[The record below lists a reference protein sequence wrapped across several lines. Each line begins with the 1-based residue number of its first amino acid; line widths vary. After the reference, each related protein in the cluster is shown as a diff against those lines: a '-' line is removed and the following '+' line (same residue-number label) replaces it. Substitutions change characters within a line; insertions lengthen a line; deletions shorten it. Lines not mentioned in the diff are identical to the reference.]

1 MMSGRIS
8 LKIKIIFIL
17 MLAFSILLAGCT
29 TSGNSTEKTHEN
41 LVTMAWPRDIGE
53 MNPHVY
59 NPSQLFAQSMVYEPL
74 VTYEAGGKLKP
85 HLAESW
91 DISSDG
97 KVYTFHLRKNVTF
110 SDGTKFDAKI
120 VKKNF
125 DSILKHT
132 ELHSWLG
139 FISKIA
145 QTEVIDDHT
154 FKLKLTEPYY
164 PTIQELAVVRPVR
177 FLGEAGFP

>member
-59 NPSQLFAQSMVYEPL
+59 NPPNYLPSRWYMNLWLPMKRE
-74 VTYEAGGKLKP
+74 
-85 HLAESW
+85 ESLNR
-91 DISSDG
+91 I
-97 KVYTFHLRKNVTF
+97 
-110 SDGTKFDAKI
+110 
-120 VKKNF
+120 
-125 DSILKHT
+125 
-132 ELHSWLG
+132 
-139 FISKIA
+139 
-145 QTEVIDDHT
+145 
-154 FKLKLTEPYY
+154 
-164 PTIQELAVVRPVR
+164 
-177 FLGEAGFP
+177 

>member
-1 MMSGRIS
+1 
-8 LKIKIIFIL
+8 

-120 VKKNF
+120 VKKF
-125 DSILKHT
+125 
-132 ELHSWLG
+132 
-139 FISKIA
+139 
-145 QTEVIDDHT
+145 
-154 FKLKLTEPYY
+154 
-164 PTIQELAVVRPVR
+164 
-177 FLGEAGFP
+177 